1 MVDAGPEPTYEEKMR
16 VIPLGEGVTNVDDA
30 QAFAG

>member
-16 VIPLGEGVTNVDDA
+16 VPLHQFKPIPVKCI
-30 QAFAG
+30 